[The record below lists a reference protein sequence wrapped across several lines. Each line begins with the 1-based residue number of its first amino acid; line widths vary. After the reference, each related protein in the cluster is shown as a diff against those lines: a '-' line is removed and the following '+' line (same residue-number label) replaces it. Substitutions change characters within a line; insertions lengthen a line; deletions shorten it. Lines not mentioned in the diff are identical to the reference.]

1 MSNTGSST
9 LLSFDRK
16 GVPLVIIGLPSA
28 GKTTFV
34 KRLKTGKFQETKP
47 TLGMQYESKEIG
59 DVKFD
64 IFDLGGHISYRR
76 TIWIDSADQDSFEE
90 AKEEFWNSIQL
101 KEDQDEFVILF
112 LCNKSDLKESVDLED
127 IIEKM
132 ELYKLVDKENA
143 SFQFF
148 KTSMKTGENVE
159 VALKWL
165 KNNTEK
171 IVVKRKINP
180 LMFMLTSIEGIPII
194 ELDKMGIK
202 EDPALF
208 SGFLA
213 ALESYSQF
221 LFGKKGLLQYMISGG
236 YKYIIKTDSKFIYSL
251 IIPKEESQ
259 EEARR
264 ILEQISYVVSDL
276 KELELVESI
285 IFQILNVDPSDFIL
299 NHGEFY

>member
-76 TIWIDSADQDSFEE
+76 TIWHTYIKLAYGIIFVIDSADQDSFEE

-276 KELELVESI
+276 K
-285 IFQILNVDPSDFIL
+285 
-299 NHGEFY
+299 